1 VTCQVPDSQCTGGGR
16 KGSVE
21 PVGVLGGGRVD
32 GGRMVKGGPG
42 LETDMDDLVGIG
54 FVGYSWDPF
63 LSLIYLKKG
72 SWIQGRNRLN
82 GGAMVR
88 VTRRVDPG
96 N

>member
-54 FVGYSWDPF
+54 FVGYSWDPVSGI
-63 LSLIYLKKG
+63 L
-72 SWIQGRNRLN
+72 
-82 GGAMVR
+82 V
-88 VTRRVDPG
+88 P
-96 N
+96 